1 MDMYTVQAISLKRSL
16 LTQYIIP
23 FDVLNEFMQESHR
36 KKKFLEKIP
45 GNKNFGKNSQFSE
58 VLGQNDTGN
67 KVLSLRFLGLL
78 GLLRL
83 YFRKLFFIKTCLAVT
98 VFHTDC

>member
-1 MDMYTVQAISLKRSL
+1 MDMYTVQAISLQRSL

-45 GNKNFGKNSQFSE
+45 GNKNFGKKFPI
-58 VLGQNDTGN
+58 
-67 KVLSLRFLGLL
+67 F
-78 GLLRL
+78 
-83 YFRKLFFIKTCLAVT
+83 
-98 VFHTDC
+98 